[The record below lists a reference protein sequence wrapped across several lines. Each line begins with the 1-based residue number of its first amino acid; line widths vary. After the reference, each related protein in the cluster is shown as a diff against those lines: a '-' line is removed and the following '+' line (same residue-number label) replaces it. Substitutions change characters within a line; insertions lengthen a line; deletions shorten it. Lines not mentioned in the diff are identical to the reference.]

1 MNIGQVLEV
10 HLGYA
15 AKTLGWK
22 VATPIFDGATD
33 KDISEA
39 LQLAGITDDSG
50 IALQFF
56 SELIECMKAFLC
68 LADKR
73 HVADKVFITQWI
85 IHV

>member
-1 MNIGQVLEV
+1 MLAERIET
-10 HLGYA
+10 A
-15 AKTLGWK
+15 
-22 VATPIFDGATD
+22 
-33 KDISEA
+33 A

-50 IALQFF
+50 ISFQFF

-85 IHV
+85 IHMMNGYMVVFQVFTP